1 MLRRRRDHLTCAEI
15 LFANSR
21 RCVSITAAA
30 MRSQPYTKINLPDAD
45 WFAQQSP
52 YVTLFCLFIDLSA
65 FTIAYERVINFVITQ
80 DARSTVAAFLE
91 RLDAFAS
98 SRASNSLP
106 SFTT

>member
-1 MLRRRRDHLTCAEI
+1 MVRTTIPVCDII
-15 LFANSR
+15 L
-21 RCVSITAAA
+21 
-30 MRSQPYTKINLPDAD
+30 P
-45 WFAQQSP
+45 
-52 YVTLFCLFIDLSA
+52 FIDLSA

-91 RLDAFAS
+91 RLDAFSS